1 MEPKVT
7 KELLNYLLR
16 FRCPNC
22 EFDTHDPIL
31 IQEHLFQCLK
41 QHKNDVIGDSEV
53 GEFMLDIKEEFTET
67 DLSTKSPIVIKIKAV
82 KPPETFDPE
91 PYKAIEKVDDDLNE
105 KENHETNKD
114 HIGKKAKKR
123 KTPKERVN
131 SISVEHLKFYCNL
144 CQKHF
149 QTRSTTLKKHMRN
162 VHEDPKFKC
171 DKCDFVTR
179 QGGHLLQHKRSKHEG
194 FRHKCDSCEQ
204 TFSSKEGAKSHFRIV
219 HLKEKF
225 KCDIC
230 GKDYVTRNFLRKHIS
245 SVHYRARYKC
255 DQCDQDFSFEKS
267 LHDHILVRHKGIRK
281 EYKCPQCNKSFSESR
296 SLARHRRIEHEGI
309 RFQCGECG
317 KEYRQK
323 DNLLDHIRT
332 HHT

>member
-67 DLSTKSPIVIKIKAV
+67 DLPTKSPIVIKIKAV

-91 PYKAIEKVDDDLNE
+91 PYKAIEKVGDDHNE

-194 FRHKCDSCEQ
+194 FRHKCDSC
-204 TFSSKEGAKSHFRIV
+204 
-219 HLKEKF
+219 
-225 KCDIC
+225 
-230 GKDYVTRNFLRKHIS
+230 
-245 SVHYRARYKC
+245 
-255 DQCDQDFSFEKS
+255 
-267 LHDHILVRHKGIRK
+267 
-281 EYKCPQCNKSFSESR
+281 
-296 SLARHRRIEHEGI
+296 
-309 RFQCGECG
+309 
-317 KEYRQK
+317 
-323 DNLLDHIRT
+323 
-332 HHT
+332 